1 MTNDKPLTLY
11 EMSVRR
17 GEKLILAHSM
27 EHPIYERPADV
38 IADILAYC
46 EAHEVDFDFEV
57 RLAQK
62 YIRDE
67 KVEDVA

>member
-1 MTNDKPLTLY
+1 MTDEFPTLY
-11 EMSVRR
+11 QMSMRR

-46 EAHEVDFDFEV
+46 EAHDVDFNEEV
-57 RLAQK
+57 RMACK
-62 YIRDE
+62 YIQDE
-67 KVEDVA
+67 KAEQVA

>member
-1 MTNDKPLTLY
+1 MTDKPLNLY

-27 EHPIYERPADV
+27 EHPIYERPADI

-57 RLAQK
+57 SLAQK